1 MKKLSPKEVKK
12 LNKAFKQ
19 AREIVVVA
27 EHMQYARNVASLFR
41 IADAIGV
48 KKVFLTGVSHHPPF
62 GKDLEKVS
70 RGKEK
75 AIRWQ
80 FSETTDNIIEDL
92 RKDGFTIIA
101 IEQVEGAKMYT
112 EVEYPEK
119 IAFVLGSEMH
129 GMSKATAA
137 LVDDAVI
144 LPMFGKGGSI
154 NVHVAF
160 AVVAFYAS
168 TS

>member
-1 MKKLSPKEVKK
+1 MKKLSPKAVKK
-12 LNKAFKQ
+12 LNKSFKQ
-19 AREIVVVA
+19 TRDIVVVA

-41 IADAIGV
+41 ISDAIGV
-48 KKVFLTGVSHHPPF
+48 KKVYLTGVSHHPPF

-75 AIRWQ
+75 SVKWQ
-80 FSETTDNIIEDL
+80 FSESTDKVLESL
-92 RKDGFTIIA
+92 KAEGYTVVA
-101 IEQVEGAKMYT
+101 IEQAEDSKMYT
-112 EVEYPEK
+112 EVDYPEK
-119 IAFVLGSEMH
+119 VAFVLGSEMH
-129 GMSKATAA
+129 GMSKATLA

-168 TS
+168 IA